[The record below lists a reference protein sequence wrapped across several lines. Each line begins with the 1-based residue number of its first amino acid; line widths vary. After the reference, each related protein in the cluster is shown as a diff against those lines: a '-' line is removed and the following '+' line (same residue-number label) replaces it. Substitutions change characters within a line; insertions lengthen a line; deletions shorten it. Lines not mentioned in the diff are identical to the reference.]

1 MNFQLILMA
10 CCILSVAVMSIASTS
25 IAQECYDKNSS
36 FADTKKTNKSY
47 LIYMLVAG
55 ILCVIVSFGGM
66 YLGFKG
72 MGPSVA
78 LKA

>member
-1 MNFQLILMA
+1 
-10 CCILSVAVMSIASTS
+10 MSIASTS
-25 IAQECYDKNSS
+25 IAQECYNKNSA
-36 FADTKKTNKSY
+36 FADTKKTNQGY

-55 ILCVIVSFGGM
+55 ILCVVVAFGGM

-78 LKA
+78 VKA